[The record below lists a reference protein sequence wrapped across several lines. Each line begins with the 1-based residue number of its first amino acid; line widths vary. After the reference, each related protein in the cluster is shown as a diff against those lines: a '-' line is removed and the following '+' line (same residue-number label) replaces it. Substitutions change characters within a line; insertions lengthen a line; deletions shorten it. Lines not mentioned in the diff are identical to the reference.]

1 MKGEAEDGGPVFLE
15 EALTCFFS
23 LNEMPLCGGKK
34 RKACIKRDWYWKAVE
49 TEVFLLQEYWIT

>member
-34 RKACIKRDWYWKAVE
+34 RKVCIKRDWYWKAVE
-49 TEVFLLQEYWIT
+49 